1 MGNSNKSK
9 IFIQVINLARRTDR
23 LSQISAELQR
33 AGLKFETEVAVD
45 GHLDGYE
52 SAFVSRGEIGCW
64 KSHVSSMRKMVEK
77 KYEFSLVLE
86 DDAVLSRSVDNKFL
100 SSMVDVMK
108 RNQLDMLQIGFI
120 EQFYSASLS
129 TGPLE
134 FLISLLK
141 NRGTVDKSGVRFVLG
156 EFRAGT
162 HAYIVNSR
170 LADAISRTVSE
181 PPLIPWDGYLESLA
195 RGQIGRGDIR
205 IARLV
210 KSVVSQASRE
220 PHSLIVDSDIA
231 T

>member
-1 MGNSNKSK
+1 
-9 IFIQVINLARRTDR
+9 
-23 LSQISAELQR
+23 
-33 AGLKFETEVAVD
+33 
-45 GHLDGYE
+45 
-52 SAFVSRGEIGCW
+52 
-64 KSHVSSMRKMVEK
+64 
-77 KYEFSLVLE
+77 
-86 DDAVLSRSVDNKFL
+86 
-100 SSMVDVMK
+100 
-108 RNQLDMLQIGFI
+108 
-120 EQFYSASLS
+120 LS